1 MFARSVASAATVVLF
16 ASIMITLIGAQSP
29 SWPSPRSI
37 PPRTPWGHPDLQGI
51 WTTET
56 LTPLERPAGLAN
68 KAVLTEEEAAELE
81 RRTDASRADGPPRE
95 GDTGTYNR
103 FWSEA
108 GTRVVSGRRTSQ
120 IIDPPNGRIP
130 WQAGKREESERVEA
144 SYGQGAFA
152 SYADFDT
159 GERCITDGPT
169 LVPLQGYNMNFEIV
183 QSPDHVV
190 LLHEMFH
197 QRTVVP
203 LDRRPH
209 LGNGLGQWLGDA
221 RGHWEANTL
230 VVETTNFADLSNYR
244 WARLWR
250 SSRPTLRLVERFT
263 RLDENTID
271 YRFTVEDPTLF
282 AQTWTAAVPMTRIPG
297 PVYEYGC
304 HEGNYSIRNMLSGAR
319 ARDTA
324 IK

>member
-1 MFARSVASAATVVLF
+1 MFARSVVSATVVLF
-16 ASIMITLIGAQSP
+16 ASIVITLIGAQSP
-29 SWPSPRSI
+29 LSPSPRSI
-37 PPRTPWGHPDLQGI
+37 GPRTPWGHSDLQGI

-68 KAVLTEEEAAELE
+68 KAVLTAEEAAELE

-95 GDTGTYNR
+95 GDPGTYNR

-108 GTRVVSGRRTSQ
+108 GTRVVSGRRTSL

-130 WQAGKREESERVEA
+130 WKAGKREESERVEA
-144 SYGQGAFA
+144 SYGQGTFA
-152 SYADFDT
+152 SHEDFDT

-197 QRTVVP
+197 QRTVIP

-209 LGNGLGQWLGDA
+209 LGKGLGQWLGDA

-282 AQTWTAAVPMTRIPG
+282 AHAWTAAIPMTRIPG

-319 ARDTA
+319 ARDTV